1 VKTALITG
9 GAKGIGLA
17 ISQELI
23 NDGWN
28 VVITGR
34 DASAIASAVAGLAT
48 GPGKAVGKVM
58 DVRDRASID
67 AVFAEMR
74 TEFNSLDSLI
84 NCAGVIIRDESEVLS
99 ENDWNTVIDTDLS
112 GVFKCSQAAY
122 ADLVKS
128 PGATIVNVGSIAGS
142 VGIAGRAGYT
152 AAKAGLEGLT
162 SVGIAGRAG
171 YTAAKAGLE
180 GLTRTLGLEWA
191 NHDIRV
197 NAVAPGWTRTEMVAG
212 GIKDGRLSEAA
223 LTARIPQ
230 QRLAEP
236 SEIAKV
242 IKFLMSAD
250 SSYITGQTIVV
261 DGGITINGNT

>member
-1 VKTALITG
+1 MKTALITG

-34 DASAIASAVAGLAT
+34 DATAIGSAVAGLNS

-58 DVRDRASID
+58 DVRDRASIE
-67 AVFAEMR
+67 AVFTEIR
-74 TEFNSLDSLI
+74 TEFDSLDSLI

-99 ENDWNTVIDTDLS
+99 EQDWNTVIDTDLS

-162 SVGIAGRAG
+162 
-171 YTAAKAGLE
+171 
-180 GLTRTLGLEWA
+180 RTLGLEWA
-191 NHDIRV
+191 DRDIRV

-242 IKFLMSAD
+242 VKFLMSTD

>member
-1 VKTALITG
+1 MKTALITG

-23 NDGWN
+23 QDGWN
-28 VVITGR
+28 VVVTGR
-34 DASAIASAVAGLAT
+34 DASAISIAVAGLSS

-58 DVRDRASID
+58 DVRDRNSID
-67 AVFAEMR
+67 AVLAEIR
-74 TEFNSLDSLI
+74 NEFESLDSLV
-84 NCAGVIIRDESEVLS
+84 NCAGVIIREESEVLS
-99 ENDWNTVIDTDLS
+99 EADWETVIDTDLS
-112 GVFKCSQAAY
+112 GVFRCSQSAF
-122 ADLVKS
+122 ADLEKS
-128 PGATIVNVGSIAGS
+128 KGATIVNVGSIAGS

-162 SVGIAGRAG
+162 
-171 YTAAKAGLE
+171 
-180 GLTRTLGLEWA
+180 RTLGLEWA
-191 NHDIRV
+191 NRDIRV

-236 SEIAKV
+236 REIATV
-242 IKFLMSAD
+242 IKFLMSSD
-250 SSYITGQTIVV
+250 SSYITGQTITV

>member
-1 VKTALITG
+1 MKTALITG

-34 DASAIASAVAGLAT
+34 DATAISSAVAGLT
-48 GPGKAVGKVM
+48 SGPGKAVGKVM
-58 DVRDRASID
+58 DVRDRASVD
-67 AVFAEMR
+67 AVFTEMR
-74 TEFNSLDSLI
+74 TEFDSLDSLI
-84 NCAGVIIRDESEVLS
+84 NCAGVIIRDESESLS
-99 ENDWNTVIDTDLS
+99 EQDWNTVIDTDLS

-162 SVGIAGRAG
+162 
-171 YTAAKAGLE
+171 
-180 GLTRTLGLEWA
+180 RTLGLEWA
-191 NHDIRV
+191 DRDIRV

-242 IKFLMSAD
+242 VKFLMSAD

>member
-34 DASAIASAVAGLAT
+34 DETALANAVAGLT
-48 GPGKAVGKVM
+48 SGPGKAVGKVM

-67 AVFAEMR
+67 AVFTEMR
-74 TEFNSLDSLI
+74 TEFGSLDSLI

-99 ENDWNTVIDTDLS
+99 EQDWNTVIDTDLS
-112 GVFKCSQAAY
+112 GVFRCSQAAY
-122 ADLVKS
+122 SDLVKS

-142 VGIAGRAGYT
+142 VGIAGRA
-152 AAKAGLEGLT
+152 
-162 SVGIAGRAG
+162 S

-191 NHDIRV
+191 QRDIRV

-242 IKFLMSAD
+242 VKFLMSAD

-261 DGGITINGNT
+261 DGGITINGNS

>member
-1 VKTALITG
+1 MKTALVTG

-17 ISQELI
+17 ISQELVAL
-23 NDGWN
+23 GWN

-34 DASAIASAVAGLAT
+34 DAAAIDTAVAGLAS
-48 GPGKAVGKVM
+48 GPGKAIGRVM
-58 DVRDRASID
+58 DVRDRTSID
-67 AVFAEMR
+67 SVITDTR
-74 TEFNSLDSLI
+74 SEFGSLDSLI
-84 NCAGVIIRDESEVLS
+84 NCAGVIIRNESEVLS
-99 ENDWNTVIDTDLS
+99 EADWETVIDTDLS
-112 GVFKCSQAAY
+112 GVFKCSQAAF
-122 ADLVKS
+122 ADLEKAK
-128 PGATIVNVGSIAGS
+128 GATIVNIGSIAG
-142 VGIAGRAGYT
+142 
-152 AAKAGLEGLT
+152 

-191 NHDIRV
+191 DRDIRV

-223 LTARIPQ
+223 LTSRIPQ
-230 QRLAEP
+230 KRLAEP

-242 IKFLMSAD
+242 VLFLMSSD
-250 SSYITGQTIVV
+250 SSYITGQTITV

>member
-1 VKTALITG
+1 MKTALVTG

-23 NDGWN
+23 QDGWN

-34 DASAIASAVAGLAT
+34 DSEAISSAVAGLT
-48 GPGKAVGKVM
+48 SGPGKAVGKVM
-58 DVRDRASID
+58 DVRDRNSID
-67 AVFAEMR
+67 VVLAEIR
-74 TEFNSLDSLI
+74 SEFESLDSLI
-84 NCAGVIIRDESEVLS
+84 NCAGVIIREESEVLS
-99 ENDWNTVIDTDLS
+99 EADWETVIDTDLS
-112 GVFKCSQAAY
+112 GVFRCSQAAF
-122 ADLVKS
+122 ADLEKAK
-128 PGATIVNVGSIAGS
+128 GATIVNVGSIAGS

-162 SVGIAGRAG
+162 
-171 YTAAKAGLE
+171 
-180 GLTRTLGLEWA
+180 RTLGLEWA
-191 NHDIRV
+191 NRDIRV

-236 SEIAKV
+236 HEIATV
-242 IKFLMSAD
+242 VKFLISAD
-250 SSYITGQTIVV
+250 SSYITGQTITV

>member
-1 VKTALITG
+1 MKTALITG

-34 DASAIASAVAGLAT
+34 DATAIASAVAGLIS
-48 GPGKAVGKVM
+48 GPGKAVGNVM

-67 AVFAEMR
+67 AVFAEIR
-74 TEFNSLDSLI
+74 TEFDSLDSLI

-128 PGATIVNVGSIAGS
+128 AGATIVNVGSIAGS

-162 SVGIAGRAG
+162 
-171 YTAAKAGLE
+171 
-180 GLTRTLGLEWA
+180 RTLGLEWA
-191 NHDIRV
+191 DRDIRV

-242 IKFLMSAD
+242 VKFLMSAD

>member
-1 VKTALITG
+1 MKTALITG

-34 DASAIASAVAGLAT
+34 DATAIASAVAGLNT

-67 AVFAEMR
+67 AVFAEIR
-74 TEFNSLDSLI
+74 TEFDSLDSLI

-99 ENDWNTVIDTDLS
+99 EQDWNTVIDTDLS

-122 ADLVKS
+122 AGLVKS

-162 SVGIAGRAG
+162 
-171 YTAAKAGLE
+171 
-180 GLTRTLGLEWA
+180 RTLGLEWA
-191 NHDIRV
+191 DRDIRV

-242 IKFLMSAD
+242 VKFLMSTD

>member
-1 VKTALITG
+1 MKTALITG

-23 NDGWN
+23 SDGWN

-34 DASAIASAVAGLAT
+34 DATAIASAVAGLAT

-67 AVFAEMR
+67 AVFTEIR
-74 TEFNSLDSLI
+74 TEFDSLDSLI

-162 SVGIAGRAG
+162 
-171 YTAAKAGLE
+171 
-180 GLTRTLGLEWA
+180 RTLGLEWA
-191 NHDIRV
+191 NRDIRV

-242 IKFLMSAD
+242 VKFLMSAD

>member
-1 VKTALITG
+1 MKTALITG

-34 DASAIASAVAGLAT
+34 DATAIGSAVAGLNS

-67 AVFAEMR
+67 AVFAEIR
-74 TEFNSLDSLI
+74 TEFDSLDSLI

-99 ENDWNTVIDTDLS
+99 EQDWNTVIDTDLS

-162 SVGIAGRAG
+162 
-171 YTAAKAGLE
+171 
-180 GLTRTLGLEWA
+180 RTLGLEWA
-191 NHDIRV
+191 DRDIRV

-242 IKFLMSAD
+242 VKFLMSMD

>member
-34 DASAIASAVAGLAT
+34 DENAIASAVAGLAT

-74 TEFNSLDSLI
+74 TEFDSLDSLI

-162 SVGIAGRAG
+162 
-171 YTAAKAGLE
+171 
-180 GLTRTLGLEWA
+180 RTLGLEWA
-191 NHDIRV
+191 NRDIRV

-212 GIKDGRLSEAA
+212 GIEDGRLSEAA

>member
-1 VKTALITG
+1 MKTALITG

-17 ISQELI
+17 ISQELV

-34 DASAIASAVAGLAT
+34 DATAIASAVAGLAS

-58 DVRDRASID
+58 DVRDRVSID
-67 AVFAEMR
+67 AVFSEIR
-74 TEFNSLDSLI
+74 NEFDSLDSLI

-99 ENDWNTVIDTDLS
+99 EPDWNTVIDTDLS

-162 SVGIAGRAG
+162 
-171 YTAAKAGLE
+171 
-180 GLTRTLGLEWA
+180 RTLGLEWA
-191 NHDIRV
+191 DRDIRV

-242 IKFLMSAD
+242 VKFLMSAD

>member
-1 VKTALITG
+1 MKTALITG

-23 NDGWN
+23 SDGWN

-34 DASAIASAVAGLAT
+34 DATAIASAVAGLAT

-67 AVFAEMR
+67 AVFTEMR
-74 TEFNSLDSLI
+74 TEFDSLDSLI

-112 GVFKCSQAAY
+112 GVFRCSQVAY

-142 VGIAGRAGYT
+142 VGIAGRASYT
-152 AAKAGLEGLT
+152 AAKAGLD
-162 SVGIAGRAG
+162 
-171 YTAAKAGLE
+171 

-191 NHDIRV
+191 NRDIRV

-236 SEIAKV
+236 GEIAKV
-242 IKFLMSAD
+242 VKFLMSAD

-261 DGGITINGNT
+261 DGGITINGNS

>member
-1 VKTALITG
+1 MKTALITG

-17 ISQELI
+17 ISQELV

-34 DASAIASAVAGLAT
+34 DATAIGSAVAGLNS
-48 GPGKAVGKVM
+48 GPGKAVGKTM

-67 AVFAEMR
+67 AVFTEIR
-74 TEFNSLDSLI
+74 TEFDSLDSLI
-84 NCAGVIIRDESEVLS
+84 NCAGVIIRDESEILS
-99 ENDWNTVIDTDLS
+99 EQDWNTVIDTDLS

-162 SVGIAGRAG
+162 
-171 YTAAKAGLE
+171 
-180 GLTRTLGLEWA
+180 RTLGLEWA
-191 NHDIRV
+191 DRDIRV

-242 IKFLMSAD
+242 VKFLMSTDA
-250 SSYITGQTIVV
+250 SYITGQTIVV

>member
-34 DASAIASAVAGLAT
+34 DEAAIASAVAGLAT

-162 SVGIAGRAG
+162 
-171 YTAAKAGLE
+171 
-180 GLTRTLGLEWA
+180 RTLGLEWA

>member
-34 DASAIASAVAGLAT
+34 DATAIASAVAGLDT

-67 AVFAEMR
+67 AVFAEIR
-74 TEFNSLDSLI
+74 TEFDSLDSLI

-99 ENDWNTVIDTDLS
+99 EQDWNTVIDTDLS

-162 SVGIAGRAG
+162 
-171 YTAAKAGLE
+171 
-180 GLTRTLGLEWA
+180 RTLGLEWA
-191 NHDIRV
+191 DRDIRV

-242 IKFLMSAD
+242 VKFLMSTD

>member
-34 DASAIASAVAGLAT
+34 DATAIAAAVAGLAT

-74 TEFNSLDSLI
+74 TEFDSLDSLV

-162 SVGIAGRAG
+162 
-171 YTAAKAGLE
+171 
-180 GLTRTLGLEWA
+180 RTLGLEWA
-191 NHDIRV
+191 NRDIRV

-242 IKFLMSAD
+242 VKFLMSAD

>member
-1 VKTALITG
+1 MKTALITG

-34 DASAIASAVAGLAT
+34 DEAAIASAVAGLAT

-67 AVFAEMR
+67 AVFTEMR
-74 TEFNSLDSLI
+74 TEFDSLDSLI

-122 ADLVKS
+122 VDLVKS

-162 SVGIAGRAG
+162 
-171 YTAAKAGLE
+171 
-180 GLTRTLGLEWA
+180 RTLGLEWA
-191 NHDIRV
+191 NRDIRV

-242 IKFLMSAD
+242 VKFLMSAD

>member
-1 VKTALITG
+1 MKTALITG

-34 DASAIASAVAGLAT
+34 DATAIGSAVAGLNS

-67 AVFAEMR
+67 AVFAEIR
-74 TEFNSLDSLI
+74 TEFDSLDSLI

-99 ENDWNTVIDTDLS
+99 EQDWNTVIDTDLS

-162 SVGIAGRAG
+162 
-171 YTAAKAGLE
+171 
-180 GLTRTLGLEWA
+180 RTLGLEWA
-191 NHDIRV
+191 DRDIRV

-242 IKFLMSAD
+242 VKFLMSTDA
-250 SSYITGQTIVV
+250 SYITGQTIVV

>member
-1 VKTALITG
+1 MKTALITG

-23 NDGWN
+23 SDGWN

-34 DASAIASAVAGLAT
+34 DETAIASAVAVLAT

-67 AVFAEMR
+67 AVFTEMR
-74 TEFNSLDSLI
+74 TEIDSLDSLI

-162 SVGIAGRAG
+162 
-171 YTAAKAGLE
+171 
-180 GLTRTLGLEWA
+180 RTLGLEWA
-191 NHDIRV
+191 NRDIRV

-242 IKFLMSAD
+242 VKFLMSAD

>member
-1 VKTALITG
+1 MKTALITG

-23 NDGWN
+23 QDSWN
-28 VVITGR
+28 VVVTGR
-34 DASAIASAVAGLAT
+34 DASAISSAVAGLSS

-58 DVRDRASID
+58 DVRDRNSID
-67 AVFAEMR
+67 AVLAEIR
-74 TEFNSLDSLI
+74 NEFESLDSLI
-84 NCAGVIIRDESEVLS
+84 NCAGVIIREESEVLS
-99 ENDWNTVIDTDLS
+99 EADWETVIDTDLS
-112 GVFKCSQAAY
+112 GVFRCSQSAF
-122 ADLVKS
+122 ADLEKS
-128 PGATIVNVGSIAGS
+128 KGATIVNVGSIAGS

-152 AAKAGLEGLT
+152 AAKAGLEG
-162 SVGIAGRAG
+162 I
-171 YTAAKAGLE
+171 
-180 GLTRTLGLEWA
+180 TRTLGLEWA
-191 NHDIRV
+191 NRDIRV

-236 SEIAKV
+236 REIATV
-242 IKFLMSAD
+242 VKFLMSSD
-250 SSYITGQTIVV
+250 SSYITGQTITV